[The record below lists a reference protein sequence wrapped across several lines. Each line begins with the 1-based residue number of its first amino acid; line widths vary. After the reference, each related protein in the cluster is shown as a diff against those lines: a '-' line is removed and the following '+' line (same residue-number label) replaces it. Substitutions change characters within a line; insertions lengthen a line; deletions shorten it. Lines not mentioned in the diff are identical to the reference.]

1 MDPAR
6 SGGRGTRRIRV
17 RARPLSLKTFV
28 KSSFWAVTAGRST
41 PFWGPPRPG
50 QGQGRLVAGVKRSS
64 ESVKKKKLAKRNVNL
79 ARRFG
84 SFHPCALDR
93 LPTAFWYAGGQEG
106 ARACSPRHAAPTDLR
121 WRFRASAAAGGR
133 SRSRPIPPGRWCGCG
148 WVEITPKVDWRP
160 QKSSMPGR

>member
-1 MDPAR
+1 MDNAR

-50 QGQGRLVAGVKRSS
+50 QGQGRLVAGVKRSP

-93 LPTAFWYAGGQEG
+93 LPTAFWYAEGQEG
-106 ARACSPRHAAPTDLR
+106 ARARSPGHAASMGHR
-121 WRFRASAAAGGR
+121 WRLRASAIGSGR
-133 SRSRPIPPGRWCGCG
+133 PRWCPAPPDRWCWWG
-148 WVEITPKVDWRP
+148 WVELTPKVEW
-160 QKSSMPGR
+160 